1 MSAALDKDALNAALT
16 NIWGQY
22 RTWATTSGN
31 YKGGVTR
38 WRRIVLYL
46 SIGGAILGTLSQ
58 QVLNWPG
65 VSKATWLSPGLGF
78 ASGIALGLAAFFT
91 REIFSPDPEGR
102 AVRAR
107 AAAEALKSQAYLMAT
122 GAPPYDTAKPDTDLY
137 ATPEKVKQAVE
148 NLQAAI
154 LTTDEKAKGVISAP
168 MPMEVYVKQR
178 VVDQIDWYTDK
189 ARDNEKKVKNAKR
202 LSMAFG
208 GVGVILGL
216 IAVSR
221 PNWGVAA
228 WVAVIGTITGAI
240 AAQQYAGRYQ
250 FLILTYQ
257 AAATELDRLKSQW
270 EGTKNSLG
278 IAADQ
283 TLILGAERV
292 ISAENSAWMVE
303 LTKKPDKQ

>member
-1 MSAALDKDALNAALT
+1 MAASITFDKDSLNAALK

-22 RTWATTSGN
+22 RTWATTSGK
-31 YKGGVTR
+31 YKSEVSR
-38 WRRIVLYL
+38 WRNIVLML

-58 QVLNWPG
+58 QLLQW
-65 VSKATWLSPGLGF
+65 SYAKAWLSPGLGF

-91 REIFSPDPEGR
+91 KEIFSADPEGR

-137 ATPEKVKQAVE
+137 ATPEKVRQAVE
-148 NLQAAI
+148 NLQAVV
-154 LTTDEKAKGVISAP
+154 LTTEQKAKGVISAP
-168 MPMEVYVKQR
+168 MPMEDYVQQR
-178 VVDQIDWYTDK
+178 VVDQINWYTNS
-189 ARDNEKKVKNAKR
+189 AIANEKRVGKAKM
-202 LSMAFG
+202 LSMVFG

-216 IAVSR
+216 VAVAK
-221 PNWGVAA
+221 PDIGIAA

-240 AAQQYAGRYQ
+240 AAQQFAGRYQ

-257 AAATELDRLKSQW
+257 AAATELERLKSQW
-270 EGTKNSLG
+270 DGTRNSLG
-278 IAADQ
+278 TAADQ

-292 ISAENSAWMVE
+292 ISAENSGWMVE
-303 LTKKPDKQ
+303 LTKKADKQ